1 MHQVA
6 GSAGVP
12 RGRRFIARWLT
23 DPEREWL
30 RASRIAFVAAC
41 TVAVTARS
49 ANSDAGAGA
58 ATLSEPSV
66 ATLAHAGL
74 LDQYCAKCHN
84 TIDWAGGIAFDVLS
98 AEPAAADA
106 ESWEKAIRKMRTG
119 LMPPPGEQ
127 RPPRTEL
134 DAFAGELEAQLDAA
148 AKRHIAPGAISLHRL
163 NRAEYANAIRDILA
177 YEADVST
184 LLPADDSAEG
194 FDNIA
199 DVLGISPTLA
209 QAYIAAA
216 MKISRGA
223 LGDLTAPAS
232 TTKYTPPGG
241 LAQRSHIDGLPLGTL
256 GGIRFTHNFPVDAE
270 YEFRITSN
278 RPFRF
283 AGSDGGPPPK
293 IDFVLDGKR
302 VEVPDPS
309 KFRLRVKAGPRV
321 VSVAQIEQLHWD
333 GVDELYAKAR
343 PPRDVLESVT
353 INGPFNPTGTGD
365 TPSRRA
371 VFSCYPAREKDE
383 APCARRIFARLASK
397 AFRRPVSEKD
407 AAIQTFMSFYEAG
420 RARGSFEQGVQ
431 EGLARLLADPRF
443 LYRAESEPPGLAP
456 GTVYRV
462 SDIDLA
468 SRLSF
473 FIWSSIPDEAL
484 VRLASSR
491 KLGSSKVLEQQVRR
505 MLADPRAHALVD
517 NFAGQ
522 WLRLRELHNV
532 QPLDGGF
539 DDNLREAFEQETQL
553 LFRDIIREDLPITHL
568 LDASYTYLNERLAR
582 HYGIPGVHGSYMRKV
597 VLPES
602 SPRRG
607 LLGQGSILT
616 LTSAGNRT
624 SPVMRGA
631 WVLETVLGAPP
642 PRPPPGVETDLKEGN
657 ASSATSVRQRLELHR
672 SNKTCASCHQI
683 MDPIGFS
690 LENFDLLGRWR
701 DKEGAMPIDASGTL
715 MDGTPLQGP
724 ADLRRFLV
732 SQPDQFA
739 TSAAEKLLTY
749 ALGRRLEATDQPAV
763 REIVRRSKAQDYRF
777 SSLVLGVVESVP
789 FQMRVKE

>member
-1 MHQVA
+1 MLMYR
-6 GSAGVP
+6 
-12 RGRRFIARWLT
+12 RGIAL
-23 DPEREWL
+23 L
-30 RASRIAFVAAC
+30 AAC
-41 TVAVTARS
+41 AVAVATS
-49 ANSDAGAGA
+49 GA
-58 ATLSEPSV
+58 AVGSSRTGPADAEPPVSS
-66 ATLAHAGL
+66 LGHAGL

-84 TIDWAGGIAFDVLS
+84 TVDWAGGIAFDVL
-98 AEPAAADA
+98 ATDPAAEDA
-106 ESWEKAIRKMRTG
+106 ASWEKAIRKMRTG
-119 LMPPPGEQ
+119 LMPPPGEK
-127 RPPRTEL
+127 RPARTEL
-134 DAFAGELEAQLDAA
+134 DAFAGELETQLDAHA
-148 AKRHIAPGAISLHRL
+148 RRHPAPGATSLHRL
-163 NRAEYANAIRDILA
+163 NRTEYANAIRDLNA
-177 YEADVST
+177 YDADVST

-223 LGDLTAPAS
+223 LGDLTATPA
-232 TTKYTPPGG
+232 TTKYAAPGG
-241 LAQRSHIDGLPLGTL
+241 LAQRAHIDGLPLGTE
-256 GGIRFTHNFPVDAE
+256 GGVRFTHYFPVDAE
-270 YEFRITSN
+270 YEFRITTS

-283 AGSDGGPPPK
+283 AGSNGGPPPK
-293 IDFVLDGKR
+293 VDFVLDGKR
-302 VEVPDPS
+302 VEVQNPD
-309 KFRLRVKAGPRV
+309 KFRLRVKAGPRP
-321 VSVAQIEQLHWD
+321 VSVVLLEQLHWE
-333 GVDELYAKAR
+333 GVDELYSRAR
-343 PPRDVLESVT
+343 PPRDVLSSVS
-353 INGPFNPTGTGD
+353 INGPFDPTGVGD

-371 VFSCYPAREKDE
+371 VFTCHPVKEKDE
-383 APCARRIFARLASK
+383 AACARHIFTRLASK

-407 AAIQTFMSFYEAG
+407 PSIDTFMSFYETA
-420 RARGSFEQGVQ
+420 RASGGFEQGVQ
-431 EGLARLLADPRF
+431 QGLARLLADPRF
-443 LYRAESEPPGLAP
+443 LYRAESEPAGLAA
-456 GTVYRV
+456 GSIYRV
-462 SDIDLA
+462 SDLDLA

-473 FIWSSIPDEAL
+473 FIWSSIPDETL
-484 VRLASSR
+484 ITLASSG
-491 KLGSSKVLEQQVRR
+491 KLSNPTILEQQVRR
-505 MLADPRAHALVD
+505 MLADPRSRALVA
-517 NFAGQ
+517 NFGGQ
-522 WLRLRELHNV
+522 WLRLRELRNA

-553 LFRDIIREDLPITHL
+553 LFADIVHEDLPITHL
-568 LDASYTYLNERLAR
+568 LDSRYTYLNERLAR
-582 HYGIPGVHGSYMRKV
+582 HYGIPGVHGSYMRQV
-597 VLPES
+597 ALPET

-624 SPVMRGA
+624 SPVMRGS

-642 PRPPPGVETDLKEGN
+642 PRPPPGVETDLKEEGD
-657 ASSATSVRQRLELHR
+657 AAHAKSVRQRLELHR

-701 DKEGAMPIDASGTL
+701 DKDGAMPVDSSGTL

-732 SQPDQFA
+732 SQPDQFT

-749 ALGRRLEATDQPAV
+749 ALGRRLEPADQPAV
-763 REIVRRSKAQDYRF
+763 REIVRRSKAQGYRF

>member
-1 MHQVA
+1 MYR
-6 GSAGVP
+6 
-12 RGRRFIARWLT
+12 RGIAL
-23 DPEREWL
+23 L
-30 RASRIAFVAAC
+30 AAS
-41 TVAVTARS
+41 
-49 ANSDAGAGA
+49 
-58 ATLSEPSV
+58 
-66 ATLAHAGL
+66 TLAVVAWGANTDRLAEAGGARVSPPHPVPAVSALGHAGL

-84 TIDWAGGIAFDVLS
+84 TVDWAGGVAFDVLS
-98 AEPAAADA
+98 VDPAAEDA
-106 ESWEKAIRKMRTG
+106 ASWEKAIRKMRTG
-119 LMPPPGEQ
+119 LMPPPGEA
-127 RPPRTEL
+127 RPPRAEL
-134 DAFAGELEAQLDAA
+134 DAFAGELETQLDAA
-148 AKRHIAPGAISLHRL
+148 AKRHVVPGVTSLHRL
-163 NRAEYANAIRDILA
+163 NRTEYANAIRDLIS

-194 FDNIA
+194 FDNMA

-223 LGDLTAPAS
+223 LGDLTATAA

-241 LAQRSHIDGLPLGTL
+241 LAQRAHIDGLPLGTE
-256 GGIRFTHNFPVDAE
+256 GGIRFTHYFPVDAE

-283 AGSDGGPPPK
+283 AGSNGGPSPK
-293 IDFVLDGKR
+293 IDFVLDGER
-302 VEVPDPS
+302 IELQDPS
-309 KFRLRVKAGPRV
+309 RFRLRVKAGPRV
-321 VSVAQIEQLHWD
+321 VSVARIERLHWD
-333 GVDELYAKAR
+333 GIDELYAKAR

-371 VFSCYPAREKDE
+371 ILTCHPATEKDE
-383 APCARRIFARLASK
+383 ALCARRVFTRLASK

-407 AAIQTFMSFYEAG
+407 ASIDTFMSFYEA
-420 RARGSFEQGVQ
+420 ARERGGFEQGVQ

-456 GTVYRV
+456 GSVYQV
-462 SDIDLA
+462 SDFDLA

-484 VRLASSR
+484 VTLASAG
-491 KLGSSKVLEQQVRR
+491 KLSDRTVLERQVLR
-505 MLADPRAHALVD
+505 MLADPRARALVD
-517 NFAGQ
+517 IFAGQ
-522 WLRLRELHNV
+522 WLRLRELHIV

-553 LFRDIIREDLPITHL
+553 LFQDIVREDLPITHL
-568 LDASYTYLNERLAR
+568 LDSSYTYLNERLAR
-582 HYGIPGVHGSYMRKV
+582 HYGIPGVHGSYLRKV
-597 VLPES
+597 ALPES

-624 SPVMRGA
+624 SPVMRGS
-631 WVLETVLGAPP
+631 WVLETVLAAPP
-642 PRPPPGVETDLKEGN
+642 PRPPPGVETDLKEEGD
-657 ASSATSVRQRLELHR
+657 ASHAKSVRQRLELHR

-701 DKEGAMPIDASGTL
+701 DKDGTMPVDPSGTL
-715 MDGTPLQGP
+715 MDGTPLHGP

-732 SQPDQFA
+732 SQPEQFA

-763 REIVRRSKAQDYRF
+763 REIVRRSKAEGYRF
-777 SSLVLGVVESVP
+777 SSLVLGGVESVP
-789 FQMRVKE
+789 FQMRMKE